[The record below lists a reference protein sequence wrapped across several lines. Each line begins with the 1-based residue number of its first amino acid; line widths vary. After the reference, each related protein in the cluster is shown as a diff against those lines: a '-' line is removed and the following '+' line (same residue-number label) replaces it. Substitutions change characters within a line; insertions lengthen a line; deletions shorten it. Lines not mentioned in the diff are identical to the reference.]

1 MQTFVIVLHCFMFHV
16 DHRKQKQKFQKYFL
30 NLILLAVDRSTINKR
45 FTEKRVS
52 VIFFTPEKIKI
63 NKKTELLLLGIEILN
78 LKTFFDFWS
87 TEVYNYNFLP
97 LIYWF
102 ISEVLSMSLQR
113 RRSIELAKLISW
125 YLKTAVIERWN
136 CSITIEYNFKEY
148 SEEHS

>member
-1 MQTFVIVLHCFMFHV
+1 MRLLFVDSPFTLTLSRSHKPLYCKHLSLYCIASCWPSKTKVS
-16 DHRKQKQKFQKYFL
+16 KQKYFL

-45 FTEKRVS
+45 FAEKWVCA

-102 ISEVLSMSLQR
+102 ILGKSYRCL
-113 RRSIELAKLISW
+113 
-125 YLKTAVIERWN
+125 
-136 CSITIEYNFKEY
+136 C
-148 SEEHS
+148 SEEGQ